1 MTTIH
6 PVITQKTQEE
16 ILKHTYI
23 QIDRSEF
30 QGQTYSSA
38 PFYKQFNTDQYL
50 FEVAGTVDITWK
62 NNEEYDFNRV
72 SSISITMYD
81 DAGEVFPDDFVF
93 DVFQNN
99 LQFSII

>member
-1 MTTIH
+1 MKEIH
-6 PVITQKTQEE
+6 PLITTKTQQE
-16 ILKHTYI
+16 IFKNSYI

-62 NNEEYDFNRV
+62 NKEEYDFNSV

-81 DAGEVFPDDFVF
+81 DAGEVYPDDKIYSVF
-93 DVFQNN
+93 ENN